1 MNDLKEYN
9 MNKYA
14 CLDAYKNIIPIQI
27 ETLEMDH

>member
-14 CLDAYKNIIPIQI
+14 YLDAYKSIIPIQI
-27 ETLEMDH
+27 ETLKMNH